1 MRNRANQ
8 QKNKVS
14 GFVTVHANECGDN
27 ADRMIRK
34 FIKKVKKEGIIDEV
48 RERRYFKKKTTVRAE
63 RKRNKKRLVQK
74 INKQRDEL
82 FTTTKT
88 RLKRRK

>member
-34 FIKKVKKEGIIDEV
+34 FIKKVKKEGFHRTVEIRSRRRTRRRIDPEEG
-48 RERRYFKKKTTVRAE
+48 REEGPDKGREEWRG
-63 RKRNKKRLVQK
+63 
-74 INKQRDEL
+74 
-82 FTTTKT
+82 
-88 RLKRRK
+88 